1 METIVLDDNKE
12 YMIVEQLEDNTTK
25 YVLFSNVNNSEE
37 FCVRKIINKDGEN
50 YFVRLDNEKEA
61 ELITNKFAKLILNDF
76 NK

>member
-12 YMIVEQLEDNTTK
+12 YMIIEQLEDSNNK
-25 YVLFSNVNNSEE
+25 YTLFSNIDNSEN
-37 FCVRKIINKDGEN
+37 FCIRKIVNKDDKN
-50 YFVRLDNEKEA
+50 YFVRLDNKKEA

>member
-25 YVLFSNVNNSEE
+25 YVLFSSIDNSEE
-37 FCVRKIINKDGEN
+37 FCIRKIKNKNGEN
-50 YFVRLDNEKEA
+50 YFVRLDSEKEA
-61 ELITNKFAKLILNDF
+61 ELITNKFTKLILNDF